1 MATIHDHR
9 WSDAQD
15 QAKALNGWQQRYEQ
29 LRSGR
34 FQGHAWQMV
43 MDQGALLR
51 ETSNLHLRQQITP
64 PLEHLVLAIPL
75 AVQPGSRFAGRP
87 LERESLLV
95 FGADDEHQLFSAGEL
110 DLIGL
115 SVHRDTLNQLTG
127 PKLDWL
133 HQAERDRN
141 LGLSPDAASAIRHL
155 LLAVTAQAS
164 QGLQALDS
172 QAQEAELL
180 SATLSQTVLL
190 AMHSRTQDTSIPRR
204 ADSRL
209 KVVQRAIDFMQ
220 AHVHEPVGV
229 PDICAAAF
237 ASRRSLQYCFEE
249 LMHTTPQAY
258 LRALRLNEAR
268 RMLKQNRTRPITD
281 IACELGFA
289 SASHFTQHY
298 KTMFGELPSHTR
310 RSKVLTGAEARSALS
325 T

>member
-1 MATIHDHR
+1 MASIHDHI

-15 QAKALNGWQQRYEQ
+15 QAQALNGWQQHYEQ
-29 LRSGR
+29 LSCGR

-64 PLEHLVLAIPL
+64 PRDHLVLAIPL
-75 AVQPGSRFAGRP
+75 AVQPGSSFAGRP
-87 LERESLLV
+87 LARESLLV
-95 FGADDEHQLFSAGEL
+95 FGADDEHQLVSAGEL

-127 PKLDWL
+127 PKLEWL

-155 LLAVTAQAS
+155 LLAVTANAAH
-164 QGLQALDS
+164 GIEPLDS
-172 QAQEAELL
+172 QVQEAELL

-190 AMHSRTQDTSIPRR
+190 AMHSATQDASIPRR
-204 ADSRL
+204 TDSRL

-220 AHVHEPVGV
+220 AHVHDPIGV
-229 PDICAAAF
+229 PDICAAAY

-249 LMHTTPQAY
+249 FVHTTPQAY
-258 LRALRLNEAR
+258 LRALRLNAAR
-268 RMLKQNRTRPITD
+268 RMLKQNDAPAIID
-281 IACELGFA
+281 IACNLGFS

-298 KTMFGELPSHTR
+298 KIMFGELPSQTIKASVR
-310 RSKVLTGAEARSALS
+310 VGVRACKAA
-325 T
+325 